1 MTKVYS
7 AAELEALQAVT
18 VIQQVMEDLQIKVP
32 DVKLGTDLKRKAENV
47 TALLHER
54 VKNTSLASVELMD
67 VIARVFPSTL

>member
-7 AAELEALQAVT
+7 AAELEALQAIS
-18 VIQQVMEDLQIKVP
+18 VIQQVMEDLQDKVP
-32 DVKLGTDLKRKAENV
+32 NVKTGVDLKRKAENV